1 MSLKLETPSA
11 VSVKWPE
18 SKPRK
23 KADLVSKRSSLSEKP
38 TESKKSP
45 VGIVELDEVLG
56 GGFPARSLIL
66 LTGNG
71 GSGKTI
77 LSTQFLYNGAVKYGE
92 KGVYVSFAENREDFY
107 RNMLSLGM
115 DMRSLSARAWTIRAL
130 AS

>member
-1 MSLKLETPSA
+1 M
-11 VSVKWPE
+11 
-18 SKPRK
+18 
-23 KADLVSKRSSLSEKP
+23 
-38 TESKKSP
+38 
-45 VGIVELDEVLG
+45 GIVELDEVLG